1 MKETSN
7 CTTQWDICLV
17 WSRNN
22 WNILNWNVVA
32 FNKCS
37 QCPCNAANGK
47 FLCDWTSLYQN
58 LPEKYYANIFS
69 LLIPPLL
76 ADQLTPKLY
85 PTDSIP
91 RSRHCR
97 SRVRQL
103 SPMGEKQTTQPTC
116 CAANHGMRS
125 KTQVTKYTTY
135 NQRHCKPRIL
145 YKYVRTYRTYKC
157 EIWNEHTWA
166 IWLEGCDCIMYPAHS
181 DLSWTWQIDVVWLR
195 KWRFRKARWD
205 VEERGERRKKTQNY
219 CRSQHYLQLAVR
231 KHPMLQSGRHRS
243 TSFDEESKEL
253 CECSILRSFMVI
265 GWIT

>member
-1 MKETSN
+1 M
-7 CTTQWDICLV
+7 W
-17 WSRNN
+17 
-22 WNILNWNVVA
+22 LNQPVSKLARKV
-32 FNKCS
+32 
-37 QCPCNAANGK
+37 
-47 FLCDWTSLYQN
+47 LCKHL
-58 LPEKYYANIFS
+58 F

-76 ADQLTPKLY
+76 AEHLTPKQY

-91 RSRHCR
+91 RSGHCR

-135 NQRHCKPRIL
+135 NQTWHCKPRIL
-145 YKYVRTYRTYKC
+145 YKYVHINYINVRYDMSHMMGRLWLHHASCSDWTVTFLELGKLMLFGF
-157 EIWNEHTWA
+157 ENGGLEKEENEMLKRGA
-166 IWLEGCDCIMYPAHS
+166 N
-181 DLSWTWQIDVVWLR
+181 
-195 KWRFRKARWD
+195 
-205 VEERGERRKKTQNY
+205 VEKKTQNY
-219 CRSQHYLQLAVR
+219 LTIAARSITSSLLWE

-243 TSFDEESKEL
+243 TSFNEESKEL